1 MKKSIVV
8 FIGALALSAFST
20 QGLAQTLEKIKSS
33 GVITLGYR
41 DAAGPFS
48 YLDDKQQPIGYS
60 MDICRNIAEAVK
72 TALNLPQLKIK
83 LNPVGPSTRIPLIAN
98 GTIDLECGVST
109 NNAERQKQVSFT
121 PTTFVTGTRLV
132 YLKTLKVESM
142 EDLRGKT
149 IVSPSGSSNSK
160 VLNEYNTKNNAG
172 LNIMGATDLPEAF
185 LIMQTGRA
193 AAFATDDVLIYNMIA
208 NSKSPSDFAVSPFS
222 LSVEPYGIMIPKD
235 DPSFKKVADD
245 AVIKLSK
252 SGELDKLYDKWFMS
266 PIPPKGANLKMPMS
280 ANLKKAL
287 ANPTDSPD
295 PKVYE

>member
-1 MKKSIVV
+1 MKRSIVLFV
-8 FIGALALSAFST
+8 GALAVSFISV
-20 QGLAQTLEKIKSS
+20 QGQAQTLEKIKST
-33 GVITLGYR
+33 GAITLGYR

-48 YLDDKQQPIGYS
+48 YLDDNQQPIGYS
-60 MDICRNIAEAVK
+60 MDICRKIAEEVK
-72 TALNLPQLKIK
+72 TALNLPNLKIN

-109 NNAERQKQVSFT
+109 NNAERQKQVAFT

-132 YLKTLKVESM
+132 YLKKLKVDSM

-160 VLNEYNTKNNAG
+160 VLNEYNTQNNAG
-172 LNIMGATDLPEAF
+172 LVIMGATDLPEAF
-185 LIMQTGRA
+185 LMMQTGRA

-208 NSKSPSDFAVSPFS
+208 NSKSPSDYAISKFS
-222 LSVEPYGIMIPKD
+222 LSVEPYGIMIPKG
-235 DPSFKKVADD
+235 DPSFKQVADD

-252 SGELDKLYDKWFMS
+252 SGELSKLYDKWFMS
-266 PIPPKGANLKMPMS
+266 PIPPKGASLNMPMS
-280 ANLKKAL
+280 QNLKKAL